1 MNILLFNEDTKDYL
15 KDIDIN
21 EKNIYVYNFSGRGY
35 NKQVNEIDKILS
47 DINRYSIDILLCSK
61 DFVTI
66 ASRALWMSDLKAYV
80 LTDSEEAMV
89 VEVSNANLQAKMWNM
104 VASTKNDDPIGQAG
118 FVSSVTGES
127 FTKEEVEEF
136 QDNVEAKL
144 SAYIKQSSNI
154 MDIGVASGL
163 TCMHLA
169 PKCNEYTGIDIS
181 SIILKRTAERL
192 KKCGINNVS
201 LFEADAY
208 DIDKLNIPQQDII
221 LINSVIQYFPGYN
234 YFILTMKKLLSCMQ
248 DTGVIYIGDVLDLAK
263 MDAQKKELKLLGMK
277 ENNRKD
283 LYYPR
288 ELFYELQA
296 YIPEISTVEI
306 TEKIGMIENEFK
318 KYRYDVMLHIDKHKQ
333 VHGKKTK
340 FLYAM
345 QSKDFSWEKLTC
357 IKES

>member
-1 MNILLFNEDTKDYL
+1 MNILLLNEDTKDYL
-15 KDIDIN
+15 KDIKIS
-21 EKNIYVYNFSGRGY
+21 EKNIYVYDFSRGGY
-35 NKQVNEIDKILS
+35 NKQVNETDKILS
-47 DINRYSIDILLCSK
+47 DINKYSIDILVCSK
-61 DFVTI
+61 EFVTI
-66 ASRALWMSDLKAYV
+66 ASRALWMSNLKAYV

-89 VEVSNANLQAKMWNM
+89 VETPNAGLQAKLWNM

-127 FTKEEVEEF
+127 FTKEEVAEF

-144 SAYIKQSSNI
+144 ATYIKQSSNI

-169 PKCNEYTGIDIS
+169 PKCNEYIGIDIS
-181 SIILKRTAERL
+181 RVILMRTAERL
-192 KKCGINNVS
+192 KKCGINNVT
-201 LFEADAY
+201 LFEADAFEV
-208 DIDKLNIPQQDII
+208 DKLNIRQQDII
-221 LINSVIQYFPGYN
+221 IVNSVIQYFPGYN
-234 YFILTMKKLLSCMQ
+234 YFILTMKKLLSCMN

-288 ELFYELQA
+288 EFFYELQA

-306 TEKIGMIENEFK
+306 TEKIGTIENEFK
-318 KYRYDVMLHIDKHKQ
+318 KYRYDVMLHIDKCNQ
-333 VHGKKTK
+333 AHGKKTK
-340 FLYAM
+340 FQYAM
-345 QSKDFSWEKLTC
+345 QSKDFSWEK
-357 IKES
+357 IM